1 MAAEQF
7 DVVVVG
13 AGLAGLAA
21 ARRLTAAGRS
31 VVVLEAADG
40 VGGRVRTDEVDGFHL
55 DRGFQVV
62 LTAYPELHR
71 QLDVE
76 ALHLRSFDP
85 GAVVWT
91 GRRLHRVGDPLR
103 QPSAV
108 VSSAVAPVGTVAD
121 KARLARLLLR
131 LRFADPQA
139 LMRGEDVATIDALR
153 AGGFSER
160 IIERFFRPLVGG
172 IQLDAELTASRRM
185 FDVVMRSL
193 AVGSS
198 AVPAAGMGAIPAQLA
213 ASLPDGT
220 VRCDSPVASVA
231 AGSVTTTDGRT
242 VRAAQVVVATEGP
255 AAARLL
261 GLAPVAS
268 RSVSCVWFAAPRP
281 PFRQKLIA
289 LDGARS
295 GPALNLAPM
304 TNVAPEYSSDGRALL
319 AAACPG
325 VGADGAAPEALADSV
340 RSQFRGW
347 FGAEVDR
354 WEHLHTHVIAHAQP
368 DSRPA
373 FSPKRR
379 VALGEGLFVC
389 GDHRDTPSIQGAL
402 FSGRRCADELL
413 ATT

>member
-21 ARRLTAAGRS
+21 ANRLTVAGRS
-31 VVVLEAADG
+31 VLVLEAADG
-40 VGGRVRTDEVDGFHL
+40 VGGRVRTDEVDGFHV

-62 LTAYPELHR
+62 LTAYPELER

-76 ALHLRSFDP
+76 ALHLRRFDP

-103 QPSAV
+103 QPGAMP
-108 VSSAVAPVGTVAD
+108 SSAVAPVGSVAD

-131 LRFADPQA
+131 LRFADPQQ
-139 LMRGEDVATIDALR
+139 LMRGEDIATIDALR
-153 AGGFSER
+153 AEGFSER
-160 IIERFFRPLVGG
+160 IIERFFRPLLGG

-185 FDVVMRSL
+185 FEVVMRSL

-198 AVPAAGMGAIPAQLA
+198 AVPAAGMGAIPQQLA
-213 ASLPDGT
+213 ASLPEGT
-220 VRCDSPVASVA
+220 IRLDTPVERVA
-231 AGSVTTTDGRT
+231 AGSVTTADGRT
-242 VRAAQVVVATEGP
+242 VRAERVVVATEGP

-268 RSVSCVWFAAPRP
+268 RSVSCVWFAAPHP

-325 VGADGAAPEALADSV
+325 VGADGVAPEGLVESV

-368 DSRPA
+368 DSSPA

-379 VALGEGLFVC
+379 VSLGEGLFVC